1 MTPAHGLLHAYTDLG
16 HHERTGSRIV
26 ASGNGIFVYDEQG
39 REYIEGVAGL
49 WCTSLGFGEREL
61 INAAHRQ
68 LCELPAYHIAAGR
81 TSPIAVELADRLL
94 QIAPGQLARVFFT
107 NSGSEANDTQIKL
120 LWLYNNICGRPS
132 KKKIISRHHAYHG
145 ATIASAS
152 LTGIEANHVNFD
164 LPQPYVLHASAPR
177 YWADALCGEDE
188 EAYATRLAVELDGLI
203 EEEGAE
209 NVAAFIAEPV
219 MAAGGVLIPPSTYF
233 SKVQE
238 VLRKHDVRFIVD
250 EVICGFGRLGEMWGC
265 EVYDL
270 QPTGISFAKALTSGY
285 MPMGAVLMDEAMH
298 AALLSESD
306 RVGVFS
312 HGFTFSGH
320 PVAAAVALRTLE
332 LLEEREI
339 LAHVQRVAPHFRAV
353 VEGLSEHSAVLRTR
367 AIGLLAGIELTSPSA
382 RATVEAAERH
392 GLFVRALG
400 PATVALCPPLI
411 IDEEGIDALGARLDA
426 ALHEL

>member
-1 MTPAHGLLHAYTDLG
+1 MTAAHGLLHAYTDLR
-16 HHERTGSRIV
+16 HQERTGSRIV

-39 REYIEGVAGL
+39 HEYIEGVAGL
-49 WCTSLGFGEREL
+49 WCTSFGFGEREL
-61 INAAHRQ
+61 IEAAHRQ
-68 LCELPAYHIAAGR
+68 LCRLPAYHIAAGR
-81 TSPIAVELADRLL
+81 TSPIAIELADRLL
-94 QIAPGQLARVFFT
+94 RIAPGQLARVFFT

-120 LWLYNNICGRPS
+120 LWLYNNICGWP
-132 KKKIISRHHAYHG
+132 KKKKVISRRRAYHG

-177 YWADALCGEDE
+177 FWADALCDEDE
-188 EAYATRLAVELDGLI
+188 EAYATRLAVELDDLI
-203 EEEGAE
+203 EAEGAE

-219 MAAGGVLIPPSTYF
+219 MAAGGVLIPPATYF
-233 SKVQE
+233 AKVQA
-238 VLRKHDVRFIVD
+238 VLRKHNVRFIVD
-250 EVICGFGRLGEMWGC
+250 EVICGFGRLGELWGC
-265 EVYDL
+265 DVYDL
-270 QPTGISFAKALTSGY
+270 QPTGISCAKAMTSGY
-285 MPMGAVLMDEAMH
+285 MPMGAVLIDEGMH

-306 RVGVFS
+306 RVGVFN

-339 LAHVQRVAPHFRAV
+339 VAHVQRVAPHFRAV
-353 VEGLSEHSAVLRTR
+353 IESLCEHPAVLRAR
-367 AIGLLAGIELTSPSA
+367 VIGLLAGIELTSPAA

-400 PATVALCPPLI
+400 SDTVALCPPLI
-411 IDEEGIDALGARLDA
+411 IDEEGIDALGARLNA
-426 ALHEL
+426 ALHEQ